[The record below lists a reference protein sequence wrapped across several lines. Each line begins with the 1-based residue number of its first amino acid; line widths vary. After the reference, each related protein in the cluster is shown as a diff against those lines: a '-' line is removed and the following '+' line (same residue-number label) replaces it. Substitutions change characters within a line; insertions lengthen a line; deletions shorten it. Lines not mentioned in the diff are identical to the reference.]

1 MHKMENKEQKKIE
14 ITFSEIG
21 SKITTSSTMNKDLT
35 VYSIVTALESLSEG
49 LKYKLGWYMEKN
61 NITPDDEDFTTII
74 SEIKISDLQE

>member
-1 MHKMENKEQKKIE
+1 MENKEQKKIE

-49 LKYKLGWYMEKN
+49 LKHKLGWYMEKN